1 LLTKFFL
8 KIAIKIHIFIY
19 RQTNGSLGGST
30 GGAGVLLLTSKGRKT
45 GKERI
50 TPLSFMMDGSNYVI
64 IASNGGI
71 KKNPGWFYNLKENKD
86 VTIRIKDITKEVKAT
101 ITSNNEQNR
110 LWPIITAR
118 GPEYAKYQEKT
129 SRKIPIVILS
139 PKT

>member
-1 LLTKFFL
+1 
-8 KIAIKIHIFIY
+8 
-19 RQTNGSLGGST
+19 
-30 GGAGVLLLTSKGRKT
+30 VLLLTSKGRKT

-71 KKNPGWFYNLKENKD
+71 KKNPGWFYNLKANKD
-86 VTIRIKDITKEVKAT
+86 VTIRIKDIVKEVKAT
-101 ITSNNEQNR
+101 ITSNDARNR
-110 LWPIITAR
+110 LWPIITAW
-118 GPEYAKYQEKT
+118 GPEYVKYQEKT